1 MDQDLE
7 EVNFGYSMK
16 NVSLP
21 SQKEYILQLIHSV
34 EKFVRNLRWRTYF
47 FLNPQERQ
55 QKEKFGCRNFSLRWL
70 N

>member
-21 SQKEYILQLIHSV
+21 SQKEYILQEYFQKDIGISDWRLSV
-34 EKFVRNLRWRTYF
+34 GRELFKSGMAIIRHYARA
-47 FLNPQERQ
+47 QD
-55 QKEKFGCRNFSLRWL
+55 GD
-70 N
+70 